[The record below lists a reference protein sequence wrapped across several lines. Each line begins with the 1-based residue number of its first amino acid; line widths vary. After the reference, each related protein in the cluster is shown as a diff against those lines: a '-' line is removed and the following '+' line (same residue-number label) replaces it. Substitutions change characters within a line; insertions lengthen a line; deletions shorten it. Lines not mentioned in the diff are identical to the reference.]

1 MITNSRKLE
10 SRNSKVRNTS
20 EFISTTIVI
29 STGHTYMTFNNII
42 CSSSRGVPAPSWYTD
57 FWLLSNFLRNSS
69 DSTLD
74 LRRSHICKVKA
85 SDLNFRAAS
94 EHMNY
99 VKNSVSP
106 CHSRKR
112 FLLSATRLFTPHSR
126 QEIGNIVGVL
136 AYCRHYFPKLTSYC
150 TSSIWDI
157 GTKMFIYIFWRSIYA
172 TYHT

>member
-1 MITNSRKLE
+1 
-10 SRNSKVRNTS
+10 
-20 EFISTTIVI
+20 
-29 STGHTYMTFNNII
+29 MTFNNII
-42 CSSSRGVPAPSWYTD
+42 CSSSIGVPAPSWYTD

-150 TSSIWDI
+150 TSSIWDT
-157 GTKMFIYIFWRSIYA
+157 GTKMFILHILEKYICRCTQCFLQNLPKGCQ
-172 TYHT
+172 